1 MKVQVNGDEIELTSG
16 STIRD
21 AIEATQAPYI
31 PGSVLGVVK
40 GREEVERHVN
50 KYRLKTPQGSI
61 ILELLKEAPPE
72 LVDLWKKRYH
82 DFSGLRVR
90 WTTSKEAS
98 VGPVITDLEPSH
110 DEYTYQR
117 WDVIFSLS
125 GFTADATHIIFSKD
139 KHEAVYGAPKGN
151 DGVFARVVG
160 GKRTIMKLSDDDHV
174 LEVTPVVERR
184 SIVKS
189 AAIIDLETELS
200 EGNQVFTYL
209 QVEPEP
215 KSPQSVEHFYA
226 LSESGKL
233 GVDYDSNSFLGS
245 YSLQGIKRDIE
256 WIDKRKRGTV
266 TLRNQGKGMGRVYIY
281 REDRVSTPS
290 HNMVGKVVKGMELVD
305 IARYSDEVTLRI
317 KPERIMTL
325 AMTQIEAEEFLSDH
339 GVKQVRSGLEDD
351 EALVVRQEPNYTMQI
366 IKKGEAT
373 TYGVRN
379 EDMVEIELYDEAPR
393 SIWYFQK
400 ITGLLDA
407 PVGSL
412 KVSFAFPGMD
422 LLMFQGDSREA
433 RGLIP
438 ENPPQ
443 GQTRAWEIG
452 LTNMSRRHIG
462 MLGIRFEDHDEFG
475 PTGEPFQGT
484 NILGKVIKGMDN
496 LKKFKEGETVYV
508 RRR

>member
-16 STIRD
+16 STIKD
-21 AIEATQAPYI
+21 AIEAAQAPYL

-61 ILELLKEAPPE
+61 IIELLKKSPPE
-72 LVDLWKKRYH
+72 LIDLWKERYH

-90 WTTSKEAS
+90 WITSQEAS
-98 VGPVITDLEPSH
+98 VGPIATSLKPSH

-139 KHEAVYGAPKGN
+139 KHKAVYGAPKGN

-160 GKRTIMKLSDDDHV
+160 GKRTIMKLTDDDYV
-174 LEVTPVVERR
+174 LEVKPVVERK

-215 KSPQSVEHFYA
+215 RSPQSVEHFYA

-233 GVDYDSNSFLGS
+233 QVDYDSNSFLGS
-245 YSLQGIKRDIE
+245 YGLQGIKREIE
-256 WIDKRKRGTV
+256 WVAKRKRGTL

-290 HNMVGKVVKGMELVD
+290 HNVFGKVVKGMQLVD
-305 IARYSDEVTLRI
+305 IARYGDEVTLQI
-317 KPERIMTL
+317 HPERIMTL
-325 AMTQIEAEEFLSDH
+325 AMTQKEADEFLRAN
-339 GVKQVRSGLEDD
+339 GIKQIRSGLEDD
-351 EALVVRQEPNYTMQI
+351 EAVVVRQEPHYTMEI
-366 IKKGEAT
+366 VEKGEVT
-373 TYGVRN
+373 TFGVKK
-379 EDMVEIELYDEAPR
+379 EDMVEIELYEQAPR
-393 SIWYFQK
+393 STWCF
-400 ITGLLDA
+400 
-407 PVGSL
+407 
-412 KVSFAFPGMD
+412 
-422 LLMFQGDSREA
+422 
-433 RGLIP
+433 
-438 ENPPQ
+438 
-443 GQTRAWEIG
+443 
-452 LTNMSRRHIG
+452 
-462 MLGIRFEDHDEFG
+462 
-475 PTGEPFQGT
+475 
-484 NILGKVIKGMDN
+484 
-496 LKKFKEGETVYV
+496 
-508 RRR
+508 

>member
-1 MKVQVNGDEIELTSG
+1 MKVQVNGDEIELISG
-16 STIRD
+16 STIKD
-21 AIEATQAPYI
+21 AIEAAQAPYL

-50 KYRLKTPQGSI
+50 KYRLKTNQGSI
-61 ILELLKEAPPE
+61 IIELLKEAPIE
-72 LVDLWKKRYH
+72 LIDLWKERYH

-90 WTTSKEAS
+90 WITSQEAS
-98 VGPVITDLEPSH
+98 VGPIATSLTPSH
-110 DEYTYQR
+110 EEHSYQR

-139 KHEAVYGAPKGN
+139 KHHAVYGAPKGN
-151 DGVFARVVG
+151 SGVFARVVG
-160 GKRTIMKLSDDDHV
+160 GKRTIMKLTDDDHV
-174 LEVTPVVERR
+174 LEVKPVVERK

-189 AAIIDLETELS
+189 AAIIDLETQLS

-209 QVEPEP
+209 LVEPEP
-215 KSPQSVEHFYA
+215 RSPQSVEHFYA
-226 LSESGKL
+226 LSEAGKL
-233 GVDYDSNSFLGS
+233 RVDYDSNSFLGS
-245 YSLQGIKRDIE
+245 YGLQGIKREIE
-256 WIDKRKRGTV
+256 WADKRKRGII
-266 TLRNQGKGMGRVYIY
+266 TLRNQGKGMGRIYIY

-290 HNMVGKVVKGMELVD
+290 HNVLGKVVKGMQLVD
-305 IARYSDEVTLRI
+305 IARYDDEVTLRI
-317 KPERIMTL
+317 HPERIMTL
-325 AMTQIEAEEFLSDH
+325 AMTQKEAEQFLSAQ
-339 GVKQVRSGLEDD
+339 GVKQVRSGLDD
-351 EALVVRQEPNYTMQI
+351 DGAVVVRQEPHYTMEI
-366 IKKGEAT
+366 IEKGEVT
-373 TYGVRN
+373 TFGVKE
-379 EDMVEIELYDEAPR
+379 EDMVELELYEEAPR
-393 SIWYFQK
+393 STWYFQK

-412 KVSFAFPGMD
+412 KVNFAFPGMN
-422 LLMFQGDSREA
+422 LMMFHGDSREA

-438 ENPPQ
+438 ENSPE
-443 GQTRAWEIG
+443 GHAGAWEIG

-484 NILGKVIKGMDN
+484 NILGKVIKGMEN